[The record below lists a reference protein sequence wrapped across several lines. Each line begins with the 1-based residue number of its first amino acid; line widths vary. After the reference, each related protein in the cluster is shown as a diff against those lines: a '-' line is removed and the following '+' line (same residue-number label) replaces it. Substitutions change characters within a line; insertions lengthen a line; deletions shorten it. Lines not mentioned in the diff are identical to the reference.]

1 MSGKGTPT
9 RLIAETGFLQ
19 FVKDLL
25 SICKGRVAEED
36 GRCRSQ
42 VGEDKDRKSLQWY
55 FRGYKDGVKVFLEEF
70 LDRVRRE
77 VGWKDDWD
85 Y

>member
-1 MSGKGTPT
+1 MVDAEAMSGRT
-9 RLIAETGFLQ
+9 
-19 FVKDLL
+19 
-25 SICKGRVAEED
+25 
-36 GRCRSQ
+36 
-42 VGEDKDRKSLQWY
+42 KDRESLQWY

>member
-9 RLIAETGFLQ
+9 RLIAETDFLQ

-25 SICKGRVAEED
+25 SIVKEESRKRMVDAEAMSGRT
-36 GRCRSQ
+36 
-42 VGEDKDRKSLQWY
+42 KDRENLKWY

-70 LDRVRRE
+70 LDRVLRE